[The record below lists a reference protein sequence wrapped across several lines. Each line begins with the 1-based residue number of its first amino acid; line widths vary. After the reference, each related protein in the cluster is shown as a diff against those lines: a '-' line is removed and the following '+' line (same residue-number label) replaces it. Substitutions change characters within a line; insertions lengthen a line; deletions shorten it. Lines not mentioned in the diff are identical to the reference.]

1 MVLAKYSAVGNYG
14 RDLMWWGIDT
24 TWAPARRSMRLS
36 SLAGAEEPASWLAAE
51 TWLVCMSAAVEEA
64 AAAGFEAALLFA
76 PAPLFFPPAV
86 ALYQHN
92 ITEHKN
98 RFGYI
103 VLTLLNYVSVYRT

>member
-1 MVLAKYSAVGNYG
+1 
-14 RDLMWWGIDT
+14 
-24 TWAPARRSMRLS
+24 MRLS

-64 AAAGFEAALLFA
+64 AAAGSEAALLFA

-92 ITEHKN
+92 ITKHKN
-98 RFGYI
+98 LLRSYSVLNAIELCICVSYIANVFVAIVLLCDIWVTYI
-103 VLTLLNYVSVYRT
+103 VARRCLRS